1 MKLKKI
7 WKAFKQT
14 FICFFDENILK
25 YCASLS
31 YYTVFSIGPLLLI
44 IVSLLGFF
52 FGGSEPAQDR
62 ILHQFDELLGKSVV
76 MQLDEILNSFN
87 NGDEGVFGIITG
99 SIVLILG
106 STGIF
111 LDMKDSIN
119 LIWHIRTK
127 PGGFW
132 LRLLLNR
139 LLSFSLVV
147 SMGFLLLVSLVVSAF
162 LEALS
167 ERLSVIFSNGMVIFF
182 MIINYI
188 LILVITSGLFFAIY
202 KVLPDARVH
211 WKDVAAGSIFTAVMF
226 MIGKFLITL
235 YISKSSFTVTY
246 GAAASII
253 ILLAW
258 VYYSAAILYLGAEF
272 TRQYALH
279 AGKGITPKPN
289 SIMVHN
295 QEIAIKVAEAEPLKV

>member
-1 MKLKKI
+1 MKLRKI

-14 FICFFDENILK
+14 FVCFLDGNILK
-25 YCASLS
+25 YSSSLS

-44 IVSLLGFF
+44 IVSILGFF
-52 FGGSEPAQDR
+52 FGGREPAQDR
-62 ILHQFDELLGKSVV
+62 ILHQFDQLLGQSVV
-76 MQLDEILNSFN
+76 TQLDQILNSFG
-87 NGDEGVFGIITG
+87 NGREGLIGIITG
-99 SIVLILG
+99 TIVLIFG
-106 STGIF
+106 STGLF

-119 LIWHIRTK
+119 QIWHIKTK

-132 LRLLLNR
+132 LRLLSNR

-162 LEALS
+162 LDLLS
-167 ERLSVIFSNGMVIFF
+167 ERLSTIFSNGMVIFF
-182 MIINYI
+182 MIINYV
-188 LILVITSGLFFAIY
+188 LILTITSGLFFAIY
-202 KVLPDARVH
+202 KVLPDAKVY

-235 YISKSSFTVTY
+235 YISKSSFSVTY

-258 VYYSAAILYLGAEF
+258 VYYSATILYFGAEF

-279 AGKGITPKPN
+279 VGKGITPKPN
-289 SIMVHN
+289 AIMVHH
-295 QEIAIKVAEAEPLKV
+295 QEVTTKVGEVDPPKS